1 MSEARAMDD
10 KERRERIGALA
21 RQIWEAE
28 GRPDGQ
34 DQRHWLMAERLVEA
48 ELQAA
53 DTTEEMRR

>member
-1 MSEARAMDD
+1 MEEN
-10 KERRERIGALA
+10 ERRARIEELA

-34 DQRHWLMAERLVEA
+34 GVRHWLMAERLLVA

-53 DTTEEMRR
+53 HGEGDQ

>member
-1 MSEARAMDD
+1 MDEN
-10 KERRERIGALA
+10 ERRARIGALA

-34 DQRHWLMAERLVEA
+34 DQRHWLMAERLLEA

-53 DTTEEMRR
+53 GDVAETRR

>member
-1 MSEARAMDD
+1 MKPGPMEEH
-10 KERRERIGALA
+10 ERRERIAELA

-34 DQRHWLMAERLVEA
+34 GTRHWLMAERLLEA

-53 DTTEEMRR
+53 AGKESGR

>member
-1 MSEARAMDD
+1 MKPGPMQEL
-10 KERRERIGALA
+10 ERRERIEELA

-34 DQRHWLMAERLVEA
+34 GVRHWLMAERLLQA

-53 DTTEEMRR
+53 AGKEGSQ

>member
-1 MSEARAMDD
+1 MEEH
-10 KERRERIGALA
+10 ERRERIAELA

-34 DQRHWLMAERLVEA
+34 GTRHWLMAERLLEA

-53 DTTEEMRR
+53 AGKESGR

>member
-1 MSEARAMDD
+1 MKPGTMEEN
-10 KERRERIGALA
+10 ERRARIEELA

-34 DQRHWLMAERLVEA
+34 GVRHWLMAERLLVA

-53 DTTEEMRR
+53 HGEGDQ